1 MGDDDFTERDQFA
14 RRLHPDY
21 QIVIKVG
28 VQNGF
33 NEIRKIISSS
43 QSKYKIISRALGNN
57 SDGCNRWP
65 MGMIFLY
72 LLGKFLFFVYVS

>member
-1 MGDDDFTERDQFA
+1 MMILPREINLQEDFT
-14 RRLHPDY
+14 PDY

-43 QSKYKIISRALGNN
+43 QSKYKIIPRALGNN

-72 LLGKFLFFVYVS
+72 LLGKFLCYVYLS